1 MRGGATN
8 STGVR
13 TGAWAVLLGLLALV
27 LVSSVL
33 SANIGSTA
41 VPPGQ
46 VVRAVWGHLGG
57 PLTVS
62 PATDVIVWRLRL
74 PRIALALLVGASL
87 AMAGVLM
94 QSLFHNPMA
103 DPYIVGVSAGAALG
117 AVVAVSLG
125 LHVALLGLNACALLA
140 FASGLA
146 VTFLVYGLSRR
157 GGRVPVGTL
166 LLTGIAV
173 GGLMQAVTAFLL
185 LQREHSEMREV
196 IIWLMGSLANRDWRH
211 VLALLPYTLLGMTI
225 ALAWRRDL
233 NILALGDETAH
244 HLGVHLERTKFLLL
258 TTASLL
264 AAAAVAVSGVIAF
277 VGLIVPH
284 LMRLVVGPNHRAL
297 LPACLLCGGLL
308 LVWADVLAR
317 TLMAGGEL
325 PIGIV
330 TSVLGCPFFLYLL
343 HRRGQGGF

>member
-1 MRGGATN
+1 
-8 STGVR
+8 
-13 TGAWAVLLGLLALV
+13 
-27 LVSSVL
+27 
-33 SANIGSTA
+33 
-41 VPPGQ
+41 
-46 VVRAVWGHLGG
+46 
-57 PLTVS
+57 
-62 PATDVIVWRLRL
+62 
-74 PRIALALLVGASL
+74 
-87 AMAGVLM
+87 
-94 QSLFHNPMA
+94 
-103 DPYIVGVSAGAALG
+103 
-117 AVVAVSLG
+117 
-125 LHVALLGLNACALLA
+125 
-140 FASGLA
+140 
-146 VTFLVYGLSRR
+146 
-157 GGRVPVGTL
+157 
-166 LLTGIAV
+166 
-173 GGLMQAVTAFLL
+173 
-185 LQREHSEMREV
+185 MREV